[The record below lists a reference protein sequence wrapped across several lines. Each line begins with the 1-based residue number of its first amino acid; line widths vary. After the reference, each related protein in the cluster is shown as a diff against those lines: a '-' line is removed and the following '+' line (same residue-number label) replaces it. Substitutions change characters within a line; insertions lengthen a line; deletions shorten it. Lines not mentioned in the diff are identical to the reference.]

1 MSNKTDKELAV
12 ELTQSFITVF
22 MQEHKNASIKIED
35 ATHILEEFYN
45 KVHSLEELYDGNK
58 EEIMKQQRQL
68 FCKRTHAE

>member
-1 MSNKTDKELAV
+1 MPNKTDKELAA

-22 MQEHKNASIKIED
+22 MQEHKNASIKIEN

-45 KVHSLEELYDGNK
+45 KLHSLEELYDGNK

-68 FCKRTHAE
+68 FCKKDPTE